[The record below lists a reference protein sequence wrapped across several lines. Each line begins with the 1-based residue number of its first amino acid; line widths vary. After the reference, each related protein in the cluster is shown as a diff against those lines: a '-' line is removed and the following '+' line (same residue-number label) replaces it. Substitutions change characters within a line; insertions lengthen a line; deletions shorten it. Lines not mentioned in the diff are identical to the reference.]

1 MGPIVLTRLE
11 PGLVTPA
18 ASWLSASFQSDDGV
32 NQLGISEFKVSEA
45 EWLNLEELAAANSLV
60 LPFVITVTYFRH
72 ANQAAG
78 SRAFALRRIMS
89 FAKSSRVKVHWNGAA
104 DLS

>member
-1 MGPIVLTRLE
+1 MHTRYDAMDGGLHPEVSSVLRLK
-11 PGLVTPA
+11 
-18 ASWLSASFQSDDGV
+18 
-32 NQLGISEFKVSEA
+32 QLA
-45 EWLNLEELAAANSLV
+45 SLV